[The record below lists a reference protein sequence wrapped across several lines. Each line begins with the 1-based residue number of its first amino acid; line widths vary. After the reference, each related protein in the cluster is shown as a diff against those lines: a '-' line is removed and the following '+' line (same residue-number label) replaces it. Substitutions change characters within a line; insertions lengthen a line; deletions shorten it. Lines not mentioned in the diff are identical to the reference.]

1 MFVWLAVASLLKS
14 SFFKTAF
21 LCGVTDFAGVEA
33 QKRESLDDIMLSAI
47 LIRVNYKAVTRTIN
61 VKDCKHIRGICL
73 APLRGSQVLEI
84 LDVEDSFLTKNRLGL
99 RFANFANHVSL

>member
-1 MFVWLAVASLLKS
+1 LWRDRLCWCRS
-14 SFFKTAF
+14 SETGKPLWYHAF
-21 LCGVTDFAGVEA
+21 CC
-33 QKRESLDDIMLSAI
+33 S
-47 LIRVNYKAVTRTIN
+47 IRVNSKAVTRTIN
-61 VKDCKHIRGICL
+61 VKAANIFDEYVRGICL